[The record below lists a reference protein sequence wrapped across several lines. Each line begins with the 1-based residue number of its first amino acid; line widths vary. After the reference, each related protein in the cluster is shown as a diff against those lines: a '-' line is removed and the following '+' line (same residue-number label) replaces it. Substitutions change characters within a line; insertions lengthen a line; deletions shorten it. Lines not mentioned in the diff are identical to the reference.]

1 MNVINSLKESR
12 MFNGLTEEQLESI
25 KESGEIISVEQ
36 NVTLFEQN
44 SEGNEVYILLSG
56 RVQITVELAHKAEQA
71 PVHTV
76 VPGDLFGEFALITN
90 NPRSARATAQQNSKL
105 FMLAR
110 ENFNKLAEE
119 NPEVGFVMV
128 KNLSEILIE
137 RITKTTSELRSSL
150 MF

>member
-1 MNVINSLKESR
+1 MNVISSLKESR
-12 MFNGLTEEQLESI
+12 IFNGLTEEQLENI
-25 KESGEIISVEQ
+25 KESGEIISVEE
-36 NVTLFEQN
+36 NVILFEQN

-56 RVQITVELAHKAEQA
+56 RVQISVQLANKTEQA
-71 PVHTV
+71 PVHTI

-90 NPRSARATAQQNSKL
+90 NPRSARATAHQDSKL

-110 ENFNKLAEE
+110 DNFNKLAEE
-119 NPEVGFVMV
+119 DPKVGFVML
-128 KNLSEILIE
+128 KNLSEVLIE